1 MHQPRALTAI
11 GMMSGR
17 KKYWQNSRTSCD
29 SWFLGQRRTSPFSFQ
44 PGSRYLQR
52 MTCSQLQSGCH
63 DAINRR
69 DRIKARQVHEAKY
82 QWFQSMIQIFP
93 QDSFNNCSIVP
104 RPLCLNFY
112 KSSRGSALPIDS
124 STQQKV
130 HAAFSKPRIVPSS
143 DTSLGSWQKKRN
155 FSQPGSRTPITYVS
169 HFVVKS

>member
-17 KKYWQNSRTSCD
+17 KKYWQNLRSSCD

-44 PGSRYLQR
+44 PGSRSLQR

-63 DAINRR
+63 DAIIRR

-82 QWFQSMIQIFP
+82 QWFQSMIQNSP
-93 QDSFNNCSIVP
+93 QDPFNNCSRLP
-104 RPLCLNFY
+104 RPLCLNFCT
-112 KSSRGSALPIDS
+112 SSRGSALPIAS

-130 HAAFSKPRIVPSS
+130 HAAFSKPGIVPSS
-143 DTSLGSWQKKRN
+143 DTSLGSWQKKEIFPNRGVE
-155 FSQPGSRTPITYVS
+155 PL
-169 HFVVKS
+169 